1 MENVQGKYRR
11 FLLGMLLAGC
21 MAPLSAAWAST
32 VNISS
37 MLVNNA
43 SLDVTYTSILGN
55 GSASFSEPVVSPA
68 DIVMGTYQDPIYT
81 ASIASGATTGTA
93 TIYSTGAYGKPAPSG
108 SIDTGNATNPISVD
122 FSSFR
127 LNVNVTAPI
136 TLSFDVP
143 AWPVTTPNSTS
154 AFDALTNAYTLGWNN
169 NFSVMAMV
177 DGISTPISG
186 NVQVTLG
193 GTLQPVPVP
202 AALWLFGSGLIGL
215 AAFTCRRRAIPL
227 DRSAA

>member
-1 MENVQGKYRR
+1 MKNARGR
-11 FLLGMLLAGC
+11 FRKFWPGVLLAGC

-43 SLDVTYTSILGN
+43 SLTVSYSSSY
-55 GSASFSEPVVSPA
+55 GSGSYSFSGPVVPPA
-68 DIVMGTYQDPIYT
+68 DILMGTYQNPIYT
-81 ASIASGATTGTA
+81 ANITSGATGTA
-93 TIYSTGAYGKPAPSG
+93 TIYSTSAYGEPAPSG
-108 SIDTGNATNPISVD
+108 TIDTSNATNPISVN

-136 TLSFDVP
+136 TLSFDAP
-143 AWPVTTPNSTS
+143 AWPLTTPNSSST
-154 AFDALTNAYTLGWNN
+154 FDALTNAYTLGWNN
-169 NFSVMAMV
+169 NFSVTAMV
-177 DGISTPISG
+177 DGISAPITG

-215 AAFTCRRRAIPL
+215 AAFACRRRSIPL

>member
-43 SLDVTYTSILGN
+43 SLTVSYSSSYGN
-55 GSASFSEPVVSPA
+55 GSYSFSGPVVPPA
-68 DIVMGTYQDPIYT
+68 DILMGTYQNPIYT
-81 ASIASGATTGTA
+81 ANITSGATGTA

>member
-1 MENVQGKYRR
+1 MKNARGR
-11 FLLGMLLAGC
+11 FQKFWLGMLLAGC
-21 MAPLSAAWAST
+21 IAPLSAAWAST

-43 SLDVTYTSILGN
+43 SLTVAITGGGTY
-55 GSASFSEPVVSPA
+55 SFSGSVTPPA
-68 DIVMGTYQDPIYT
+68 DIVMGTYQNPIYT
-81 ASIASGATTGTA
+81 QNVATSGVTGTA
-93 TIYSTGAYGKPAPSG
+93 TIYSTGTYNASAPSG
-108 SIDTGNATNPISVD
+108 YVATGISNPVNVN

-127 LNVNVTAPI
+127 LDVNLS
-136 TLSFDVP
+136 TLLGSVSFDTP
-143 AWPVTTPNSTS
+143 AWIINNPNNSST
-154 AFDALTNAYTLGWNN
+154 FDALTNAYTLGWNN
-169 NFSVMAMV
+169 NFSVTAMV

-215 AAFTCRRRAIPL
+215 AAFACRRRSMPH
-227 DRSAA
+227 DRFAA